1 MAKCNKQPGED
12 VSRKTSTSRLS
23 RTTNPSA
30 IAELLWVGVFLQLS
44 TCNLRWL
51 IYTTKGELSP
61 KAVLTNLSSK
71 LDEFLAERS
80 QFDSDH
86 RVNFYAPTCCL
97 SATFVP
103 LLFAFV
109 LCFLRQK
116 IINNVAFRHILRCLR
131 CSFRVRCRH
140 RSTAD

>member
-30 IAELLWVGVFLQLS
+30 IAELLWVGVFFTTVYLQLEVAF
-44 TCNLRWL
+44 
-51 IYTTKGELSP
+51 YTTIGELSP
-61 KAVLTNLSSK
+61 KAALTNLSSK
-71 LDEFLAERS
+71 LDEFLAVRP

-86 RVNFYAPTCCL
+86 RIDLYAPTCCL

-103 LLFAFV
+103 QLFAFV

-116 IINNVAFRHILRCLR
+116 IINNVDFATFCDVYAAV
-131 CSFRVRCRH
+131 F
-140 RSTAD
+140 A